1 MGKYDDIIN
10 LPHHVSPTRPHMS
23 VRDRAAQFAPFAA
36 LTGYGDA
43 IDETARLT
51 GKKIELDDEKK
62 RAIELRL
69 IAAFENSDVSPTVT
83 VTHFRPDEKKT
94 GGEYVKTVGKIKK
107 IDETE
112 KTVLMS
118 DGKKISIDDISD
130 VESDIF
136 HLLGLD

>member
-10 LPHHVSPTRPHMS
+10 LPHHVSQTRPHMS

-69 IAAFENSDVSPTVT
+69 IAAFENSDVSPMVT

-112 KTVLMS
+112 KIVLMS